1 MPKHD
6 ILEIADFLSV
16 VVKGKLDVPY
26 FQQITD
32 DILKTCKEK
41 NIRKVVVDVSDTRVP
56 YSDAEKLEFATYV
69 SATLKGVVDK
79 YAYIYPREII
89 TYTPQVISQGSGFN
103 VRGFTSLDDALA
115 WIEES
120 VKRE

>member
-6 ILEIADFLSV
+6 ILEIEDFLSV

-32 DILKTCKEK
+32 DILKACKEK
-41 NIRKVVVDVSDTRVP
+41 NIRKVIMDVSDTKKP
-56 YSDAEKLEFATYV
+56 YSDSEKLEFASYA
-69 SATLKGVVDK
+69 SATLKEAVDQ
-79 YAYIYPREII
+79 YAYVYPKELI

-103 VRGFTSLDDALA
+103 VRGFTSLDDALT
-115 WIEES
+115 WIEG
-120 VKRE
+120 KH